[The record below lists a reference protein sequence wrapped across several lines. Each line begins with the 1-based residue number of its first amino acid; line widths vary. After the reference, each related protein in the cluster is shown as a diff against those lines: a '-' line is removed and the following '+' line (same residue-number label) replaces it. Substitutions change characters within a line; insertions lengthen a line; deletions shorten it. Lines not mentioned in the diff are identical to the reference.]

1 MDVDICNCRNGGC
14 GVFFFQLHEVHL
26 ILMDKELFCTS
37 ELSMPLISLQQTIQ
51 ECLKQMNMFY
61 S

>member
-1 MDVDICNCRNGGC
+1 MVDVGF
-14 GVFFFQLHEVHL
+14 FFFQLHVVHL

-37 ELSMPLISLQQTIQ
+37 ELSMPLINLQQTIQ